1 MVPALLLNDYKFSTT
16 VNIQRLEL
24 LSDYRMTMLDGKLNT
39 KLDGKV
45 AIVTGSGRGLGRAEA
60 MDLAAH
66 GARVVINDI
75 DLPDAKEAAHAT
87 AQEIVDAG
95 GEAIVVLG
103 DCADSNDASA
113 LMEKTL
119 ATYGDLNIMINNA
132 GFLRDRTIFSMSDE
146 EFDSV
151 VRVHLRGHFVNMRNA
166 TSYWRN
172 KAKGGELS
180 YARLLSTSSEAVL
193 YGSAGQPNYSA
204 AKAGIVAMTLGAAQ
218 LMMRYG
224 VTCNV
229 IMPRAETDMTNSGA
243 TADMF
248 KAPESGFHH
257 FDPVNVAPLVTYLC
271 SPEAHQ
277 ISGEVFI
284 VWGNQVNIL
293 QRPTVLPAHEN
304 PDGEQRWT
312 QAGLHES
319 LSSHFNDDYR
329 SVLDGFSLPIDQ
341 G

>member
-1 MVPALLLNDYKFSTT
+1 MANLVG
-16 VNIQRLEL
+16 Q
-24 LSDYRMTMLDGKLNT
+24 
-39 KLDGKV
+39 V
-45 AIVTGSGRGLGRAEA
+45 AIVTGSGRGLGREEA
-60 MDLAAH
+60 LDLAAN

-75 DLPDAKEAAHAT
+75 DLPGAKEAAYET
-87 AQEIVDAG
+87 AEDIKNAG

-113 LMEKTL
+113 LITKTL
-119 ATYGDLNIMINNA
+119 EAYGDLNIMVNNA
-132 GFLRDRTIFSMSDE
+132 GFLRDKTIFSMSDE

-166 TSYWRN
+166 TAYWRS
-172 KAKGGELS
+172 KAKDGGLTHG
-180 YARLLSTSSEAVL
+180 RLISTSSEAVL

-204 AKAGIVAMTLGAAQ
+204 AKAGIVAMTMGAAQ

-229 IMPRAETDMTNSGA
+229 IMPRAETDMTNSGP
-243 TADMF
+243 TAEMF
-248 KAPESGFHH
+248 KAPESGFHQ
-257 FDPVNVAPLVTYLC
+257 FDPSNVAPLVTYLS
-271 SPEAHQ
+271 SPESAR

-284 VWGNQVNIL
+284 VWGNQVNVL
-293 QRPTVLPAHEN
+293 QRPKVLPAHEN
-304 PDGEQRWT
+304 PNGQEKWS
-312 QAGLHES
+312 QAALHAS